1 MNDLYNSNLFS
12 TPVWDVYDPSYVK
25 NLIKATDSYIKEAK
39 NRNKKYIQHRN
50 KQFKIKLND
59 FGLSHHSTKLYNDPK
74 FEGFIDVILDTSLNF
89 LDSQGFDLTN
99 YKLALNEMWVQEFA
113 KQGGGH
119 HSSHIHWNQHVSG
132 FYFLKCSEKTS
143 YPVFHDPRPGAL
155 MTKLPLKKS
164 NKIELG
170 TESIIFNIKPGTF
183 IFFPGY
189 LTHEFPFD
197 LGLDTF
203 RFIHFNVQAVH
214 NEIAE

>member
-155 MTKLPLKKS
+155 MTKLPLKK
-164 NKIELG
+164 K
-170 TESIIFNIKPGTF
+170 
-183 IFFPGY
+183 
-189 LTHEFPFD
+189 
-197 LGLDTF
+197 
-203 RFIHFNVQAVH
+203 
-214 NEIAE
+214 